1 VVSADRL
8 LELFL
13 SANQLKRVA
22 RTGWVMRGVADAES
36 VSDHSYSVAFIALT
50 LADFVEEDL
59 DIRKLVTL
67 ALLHDLPEGILSDI
81 PSPAA
86 VHLPDDAKEKAEVSA
101 LKALL
106 EGLPRAEEW
115 CAWWQ
120 ETEEQATTEGRLVH
134 DADRLDLLLQA
145 FVYEQT
151 TGNRWLDEFWRETTV
166 DTFDLEVSR
175 RVFEALC
182 ETRRKRVEGA

>member
-1 VVSADRL
+1 MVSTDRL

-59 DIRKLVTL
+59 DIRKLLTL

-86 VHLPDDAKEKAEVSA
+86 VHLPDGAKEKAEVSA

-120 ETEEQATTEGRLVH
+120 EIEEQATIEGRLVH

-182 ETRRKRVEGA
+182 ETRRKRAEGA